1 MTGFPTWGKMS
12 MRMRPM
18 AMKKP
23 ARMAINATISVSGR
37 LKASSTKRMSI
48 RRLQER
54 LQVAPNRLQMEK
66 SAPHIKPRDGVVDLC
81 LHQEPLRLGKIVD
94 RRESRLVACIG
105 LGKTCLCRPQLDRS
119 VLGDGSGSSQSGC
132 GLGKLFLQCAVS

>member
-12 MRMRPM
+12 MRMRPT
-18 AMKKP
+18 AIKKP
-23 ARMAINATISVSGR
+23 ARMAIKATINVRGR

-54 LQVAPNRLQMEK
+54 LQVAPNRLQLEK

-94 RRESRLVACIG
+94 RRKPRLVAGIG
-105 LGKTCLCRPQLDRS
+105 LGETCLCRRQRDRR
-119 VLGDGSGSSQSGC
+119 VLGDGSGRSQSGC
-132 GLGKLFLQCAVS
+132 GL